1 MTVVLGT
8 NVLVRMMGRG
18 APYAA
23 LRYALE
29 EGRLRWALST
39 AVLLEYE
46 EIIGRLLGAATW
58 SGLLRQ
64 IEVISLLW
72 GTILRVSPS
81 FRFRTIA
88 ADADDDAFADCA
100 IAADADWIITS
111 DHHFDALRGAGFKP
125 QPITP
130 EEFIERFL
138 PHS

>member
-1 MTVVLGT
+1 MTVVVDT

-23 LRYALE
+23 LKYALE
-29 EGRLRWALST
+29 QGRLRWALST

-58 SGLLRQ
+58 SRLLRQ

-100 IAADADWIITS
+100 IAAEL
-111 DHHFDALRGAGFKP
+111 DHHRRSSLRCATGRRIQTAAD
-125 QPITP
+125 
-130 EEFIERFL
+130 
-138 PHS
+138 HS